1 MHDART
7 ERLAIRPTLVVPE
20 VHMEPECFE
29 EWDTV
34 LAVHVPDAPHVGPTI
49 GAQREDGHRV
59 VG

>member
-1 MHDART
+1 
-7 ERLAIRPTLVVPE
+7 
-20 VHMEPECFE
+20 MELESFE